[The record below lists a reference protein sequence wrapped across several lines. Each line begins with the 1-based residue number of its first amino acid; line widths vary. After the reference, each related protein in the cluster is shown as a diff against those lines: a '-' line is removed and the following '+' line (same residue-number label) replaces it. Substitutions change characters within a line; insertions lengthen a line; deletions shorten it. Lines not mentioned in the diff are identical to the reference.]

1 MQFIK
6 CFLTEKFLPICY
18 EGDTLPSFKS
28 IICFFPP
35 GVSTG
40 LQITGSVL
48 YSWTVLVGLQSLV
61 LQKLAAVLDIG
72 RNKLEREAKTGL
84 KCVSSLPDLWKQSRT
99 SYCLLTW
106 KAKCINQCL
115 DLCITGQQDTFL
127 SRLLCLATE
136 KQVPR
141 HCSISWGCPVPSF
154 CRRRKKLQDLSHL
167 AVEENRSLNPFV
179 LSFSFSK
186 SVLMRL

>member
-1 MQFIK
+1 MFMAMNCFVCYQKQFNWWTWSNPGQKTHQQLLSVRASSKNTRQMFSVVLFIPKFYSCKTVQLFIPLLFRDNLPRILMQFIK

-61 LQKLAAVLDIG
+61 LQKLAAVLDID

-84 KCVSSLPDLWKQSRT
+84 KCVSSLPDLWK
-99 SYCLLTW
+99 
-106 KAKCINQCL
+106 
-115 DLCITGQQDTFL
+115 
-127 SRLLCLATE
+127 
-136 KQVPR
+136 
-141 HCSISWGCPVPSF
+141 
-154 CRRRKKLQDLSHL
+154 
-167 AVEENRSLNPFV
+167 
-179 LSFSFSK
+179 
-186 SVLMRL
+186 